1 MPAPG
6 PAYASA
12 QAYAGGARR
21 WGVTLGGIVSA
32 PRGDPNSMDTA
43 TSRDTGRIVY
53 RDAVEGDV
61 PVLVPLVESA
71 YRGDSSR
78 AGWTTEADIL
88 QGQRTDAEGVRA
100 VITTPGSRLMVV
112 ERDGEVVACCQL
124 EHRGEAAYFGMF
136 AVRPELQGAGLGRLI
151 IAEAE
156 RRVVEIWDVREM
168 HMTVISVREELIA
181 WYERRG
187 YRRTGEMTPFPYGDE
202 RFGLP
207 QRDDLQFELLVK
219 PLV

>member
-1 MPAPG
+1 
-6 PAYASA
+6 
-12 QAYAGGARR
+12 
-21 WGVTLGGIVSA
+21 
-32 PRGDPNSMDTA
+32 MDTA